1 MYKQTYVE
9 TVLSQAIEIS
19 TPLLIFTVPKYVY
32 YVRHG
37 NEQPYSVFPLYLD
50 TYGSF
55 ISEVGKINEVLDPV
69 YTRRISYSSLKVYK
83 NNSLKNKVT
92 KPRTNYRL
100 LFIKIPFQNILI
112 LFWFCLFNLDRSTH
126 LFGQPKC

>member
-19 TPLLIFTVPKYVY
+19 TPLLTFTVPKYVN

-92 KPRTNYRL
+92 NPRANYRL
-100 LFIKIPFQNILI
+100 LLSKYHSKTYSYYFV
-112 LFWFCLFNLDRSTH
+112 FCLFNLDRSTQ